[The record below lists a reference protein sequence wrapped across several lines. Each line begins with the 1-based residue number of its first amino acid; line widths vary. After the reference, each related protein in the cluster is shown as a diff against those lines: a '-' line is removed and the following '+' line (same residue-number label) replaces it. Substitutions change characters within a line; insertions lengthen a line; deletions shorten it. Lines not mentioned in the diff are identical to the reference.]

1 MSAPEQSADP
11 AVTTATVTIA
21 VRTFERSLLLAR
33 TIEDVLAQTI
43 DDWHLSIANNGGA
56 PGPVEEVVGRYA
68 DRLKGRVT
76 ITHLPEPAGMQRPAN
91 VAVDAPPPH
100 GLGRYVAIHDDDDTW
115 LPEFLERMV
124 AVLDAAP
131 AGVDGVACR
140 CDYVEERID
149 GDRIEELDRRPHN
162 PNLSVVSVADILADC
177 PFPPIAFLYR
187 RAAHER
193 LGGYRDGTL
202 LADDWDFL
210 IRMLS
215 ESEIEVLPETLAE
228 YRHRGGPP
236 GDPNANS
243 VQQEER
249 MAASRARIRD
259 RVVRESL
266 KRGDLDYGHLAAGI
280 SPVDRDTLALAK
292 ELRQRVY
299 DLQLLAGDVEHRLRQ
314 VHDLAVRHEEAIQRI
329 ERDVTPS
336 RKLQNLL
343 SRLRHPLRGR

>member
-11 AVTTATVTIA
+11 TVPTAAVTIA
-21 VRTFERSLLLAR
+21 VRTFERPLLLAR
-33 TIEDVLAQTI
+33 TIEDVLAQTF
-43 DDWHLSIANNGGA
+43 DSWHLSIANDGGA
-56 PGPVEEVVGRYA
+56 AEPVEEIVGRYA
-68 DRLKGRVT
+68 DRLAGRVT
-76 ITHLPEPAGMQRPAN
+76 LTHLPERSGMQRPAN
-91 VAVDAPPPH
+91 VAVIAPPPH

-124 AVLDAAP
+124 AELDEAP
-131 AGVDGVACR
+131 TGVDGVACR

-149 GDRIEELDRRPHN
+149 GDRIEELERRPHN

-193 LGGYRDGTL
+193 LGGYREGTL
-202 LADDWDFL
+202 VADDWDFL

-215 ESEIEVLPETLAE
+215 DAEIEVLPETLAE

-236 GDPNANS
+236 GDPNSNS

-266 KRGDLDYGHLAAGI
+266 DRGNLDYGHLAAGI

-292 ELRQRVY
+292 ELRQRVF
-299 DLQLLAGDVEHRLRQ
+299 DLQLLAGDMEFRLRQ
-314 VHDLAVRHEEAIQRI
+314 VHDLAERHDAVLRGI
-329 ERDVTPS
+329 EQD
-336 RKLQNLL
+336 LLL
-343 SRLRHPLRGR
+343 SRRLKRLLKRLLKPSRRP